1 MMVASQYNAYIS
13 QFKDNIFSLL
23 EQKEAK
29 LRPVFGVEMAM
40 GEKHFFERLGN
51 FSAAEVTGRLENTNL
66 QDPAHSRRMASVRRY
81 HASTYLDD
89 LDKFKMLIDPTSEYS
104 IKLARAHGRNFDDV
118 VIDALL
124 GTAATGQDGTG
135 SQGFANSAA
144 DNIIA
149 HGSAG
154 LTVDKLNQGLRILES
169 HEVDIDRDEL
179 VLIVAP
185 LGKEDLYGDTNNRVT
200 SFDFMKGK
208 PLAGDKLS
216 FRGIDIIT
224 STRVPADDSGDPQ
237 AILCTKDALKVA
249 MAQDMAVKV
258 AERPDL
264 NFAYQIS
271 TYMMFGAVRMDEDR
285 VVSIK
290 YQ

>member
-1 MMVASQYNAYIS
+1 MMVGSQFNAYIS

-29 LRPVFGVEMAM
+29 LRPVFGVEMAH
-40 GEKHFFERLGN
+40 GETHFFERLGN
-51 FSAAEVTGRLENTNL
+51 FSASEITGRLENSTL
-66 QDPAHSRRMASVRRY
+66 QDPAHTRRMAAVRRY

-104 IKLARAHGRNFDDV
+104 VKLARAHGRNFDDV
-118 VIDALL
+118 VIGALL
-124 GTAATGQDGTG
+124 GNAATGQAGSG
-135 SQGFANSAA
+135 SQAFANAAA
-144 DNIIA
+144 DNVIA

-154 LTVDKLNQGLRILES
+154 LTVDKLNQALRVLES

-179 VLIVAP
+179 VLIVGP
-185 LGKEDLYGDTNNRVT
+185 LGKEDLYGDTNNRMT

-208 PLAGDKLS
+208 PLDGDALS
-216 FRGIDIIT
+216 FRGIQIIT
-224 STRVPADDSGDPQ
+224 SNRIPADASADPQ
-237 AILCTKDALKVA
+237 AILCTKDSLKVA
-249 MAQDMAVKV
+249 MAQDMVVKV

-264 NFAYQIS
+264 NFAHQIS

-285 VVSIK
+285 VVAIV